1 MTDQEL
7 IKRIVSGETET
18 FGVLIKNTEGLVSQ
32 IVYKMISDSEERKDI
47 VQDIYIKAYQNLP
60 KFKYRSKLSTW
71 IGQIAYNTCLNFLKK
86 KKMIVLDE
94 RINDDEKDP
103 LERISDKIVSLSN
116 DIPESWLHK
125 KELSGILENEIEK
138 LPPIYK
144 TLVTLFHNQE
154 LSYVEIKQIT
164 NLPEGTIKN
173 YLYRARKKL
182 KNSLLLHYKKED
194 L

>member
-32 IVYKMISDSEERKDI
+32 IVYKMINNVEERKDI
-47 VQDIYIKAYQNLP
+47 VQDIYIKVYQNLS
-60 KFKYRSKLSTW
+60 KFKYQSKLSTW

-154 LSYVEIKQIT
+154 LSYVENKTDYQFTRRYDKELSVPGQKEIK
-164 NLPEGTIKN
+164 G
-173 YLYRARKKL
+173 
-182 KNSLLLHYKKED
+182 
-194 L
+194 